1 MNKRLLFI
9 QHRPPYSDDS
19 AAEMLDALLVA
30 AAFGQQVSVLFQ
42 DDGVWQLLA
51 NQDGKALGR
60 KTLLSQLQAL
70 GLYDVERLYVD
81 HASLQARGLQA
92 AQLGLAGVVSVDA
105 PAVAA
110 LHADHDLV
118 LRA

>member
-1 MNKRLLFI
+1 MNRRLLFI

-19 AAEMLDALLVA
+19 AAETLDALLVV

-42 DDGVWQLLA
+42 GDGVWQLLA

-81 HASLQARGLQA
+81 HQSLHERTLQPG
-92 AQLGLAGVVSVDA
+92 QLGLPGVVVLEA
-105 PAVAA
+105 PGLAA
-110 LHADHDLV
+110 LFADHDLV
-118 LRA
+118 LRS